1 MSGRVRESEKQ
12 EREIEREM
20 ERERERD
27 GEEVVRGKGKE
38 REGRQGSELVTSPV
52 SRQHQRSPLS
62 PLSALDKESERQE
75 RETTQTALGTIE
87 RMTAEFTT
95 VPQVAV
101 PASGRST
108 APSPPVRSSLLSAAS
123 SPAPVRLS
131 TSPNRGPMLTNKD
144 DVEERLKWMNETFMK
159 SLEGMGKG
167 GSVRRRDK
175 EREIERDATTRR
187 GLSLLVSPTEG
198 EATTTT
204 NPSSTSD
211 SGDARTTKASPYRGQ
226 TGEQQQYPNP
236 TRIPSPTSSRGT
248 SRSNRPGAVLHPQTG
263 LGLGLGR
270 GRGGLVG
277 SATSTTSTSGSS
289 EALGGASQGS
299 EEVIGRMD
307 LYDEMGRRPSGF

>member
-1 MSGRVRESEKQ
+1 
-12 EREIEREM
+12 
-20 ERERERD
+20 
-27 GEEVVRGKGKE
+27 
-38 REGRQGSELVTSPV
+38 
-52 SRQHQRSPLS
+52 
-62 PLSALDKESERQE
+62 
-75 RETTQTALGTIE
+75 
-87 RMTAEFTT
+87 MTAEFTT

-144 DVEERLKWMNETFMK
+144 DIEERLKWMNETFMK

-175 EREIERDATTRR
+175 EREIERDTTTRR

-198 EATTTT
+198 EVTTTT
-204 NPSSTSD
+204 NPSATSD
-211 SGDARTTKASPYRGQ
+211 SGDARTTRASPYRGQ
-226 TGEQQQYPNP
+226 TGEQQQQHPNP
-236 TRIPSPTSSRGT
+236 TSSTGTSS
-248 SRSNRPGAVLHPQTG
+248 SNRPGSVLHPQTG

-307 LYDEMGRRPSGF
+307 LYDEMGRRPSRF